1 MRAFVDA
8 VLNNSRVVLSLL
20 VLLVIAGGVAYRDLP
35 KESTPDIQIPT
46 VYVQMTLEGISPDD
60 SERLLARPMEQQ
72 LRSIEGVKEMRS
84 LTYLGGASTI
94 LEFHSGFN
102 IDKALTDVRD
112 KVDLAKADLPDDAD
126 EPTVHEVN
134 LSLFPVVVVTL
145 SGDIPERS
153 LMRLA
158 EKLQHKIESVP
169 TVLEAKLSGKREE
182 LVELVIDPLR
192 MESYGLVM
200 NDLGTLVGRSNR
212 LVAAGTLDTG
222 QGRFSIKVPG
232 LFENSD
238 DILNMPVKVNGD
250 AVVRVKD
257 IATLQQT
264 FKDADSIARIDGLPA
279 IGLEISKRTGT
290 NIIDTI
296 EKVRQ
301 VVEAERQAW
310 PETIRNQVKIT
321 YSQDN
326 SEEIRSMLRDLE
338 NNLIA
343 AVVLVMIVIVF
354 SLGLRGGLIVGTAVP
369 GSFLIGILALAFFGI
384 TINIVVLFS
393 LILATGML
401 VDGAI
406 ILVEYADRRMLEGM
420 DRRQAY
426 ADATRMMAWP
436 IFSSIATI
444 IAAFLP
450 MAFWPGVV
458 GGFMKFLPMTLTATL
473 AASLAMAMI
482 FIPCIGA
489 LIGKPN
495 GEALDAH
502 RAAAMT
508 PAEQLVRA
516 RGLDRVY
523 LGVLRGALKFPG
535 LVVGGGFAIL
545 VATIFLYSQFN
556 AGVEFFPD
564 VEPNSAQLQIHA
576 RGNMSIDER
585 DVIVREV
592 EKIVL
597 DMQAKQPEF
606 KSVYSVAFAGDGGE
620 SLGEDMGDDVI
631 GAITLEFA
639 DWKIRRPANAIL
651 ADVRARAAS
660 LPGIMV
666 EARKQDGGPGS
677 GKPIHLQIAT
687 RDYALLAPTAKLI
700 RAHLEQMQGLV
711 DIEDSL
717 PVPGIEWRIN
727 VDRAQ
732 AAKFGIDVTAVGDAI
747 QLVTRGLKFGDF
759 RPDYSDDEI
768 DIVARYPTAIR
779 NVTEIDQ
786 LRVPTEKGVVPIS
799 NFVKREAVAKLGLVR
814 RVDGDRI
821 VNVKADVAPGVLA
834 DDKIKELRAWLPTAG
849 LDPGVEVTFRGE
861 DEDQAESQAFLTTA
875 FLVTVFLIAIIL
887 LLQFNSF
894 FSMIL
899 VLSAVVMSTIGV
911 MAGLMILH
919 QPFGIVMTGIGVIA
933 LSGIIVNNNIV
944 LIDTYHHLKKTTAN
958 RAEALMLTGVQR
970 LRPVILTKLTTVLGL
985 LPMIF
990 KLNIDFF
997 TREVTVG
1004 APATQWWTQLATAIA
1019 FGVLFASPLTLVFTP
1034 CALML
1039 QGRAGDFLAK
1049 FTHRRQN
1056 PAKGGQPA
1064 GNAE

>member
-20 VLLVIAGGVAYRDLP
+20 VLLVIAGYVAYRDLP

-60 SERLLARPMEQQ
+60 AERLLARPMEQQ

-94 LEFHSGFN
+94 LEFHSGFD

-112 KVDLAKADLPDDAD
+112 KVDLAKADLPEDAD

-158 EKLQHKIESVP
+158 EKLQHKIEGVP

-192 MESYGLVM
+192 MESYGLVL

-232 LFENSD
+232 LFETSD

-257 IATLQQT
+257 IATLKQT

-279 IGLEISKRTGT
+279 IGLEVSKRTGT

-296 EKVRQ
+296 ERVRQ
-301 VVEAERQAW
+301 VVETERASW
-310 PETIRNQVKIT
+310 PPQVRIT
-321 YSQDN
+321 YSQDS
-326 SEEIRSMLRDLE
+326 SEEIRSMLRDLQ

-343 AVVLVMIVIVF
+343 AVLLVMIVIVF

-406 ILVEYADRRMLEGM
+406 ILVEYADRRMLEGL
-420 DRRQAY
+420 DRRRAY

-458 GGFMKFLPMTLTATL
+458 GGFMKYLPMTLTATL
-473 AASLAMAMI
+473 TASLAMAMV

-502 RAAAMT
+502 RAEQLT
-508 PAEQLVRA
+508 PAEQLARA
-516 RGLDRVY
+516 RGLDRLY
-523 LGVLRGALKFPG
+523 LGVLRGALRFPG
-535 LVVGGGFAIL
+535 LVVGGGFAL
-545 VATIFLYSQFN
+545 LAATILLYSQLN

-585 DVIVREV
+585 DALVREV
-592 EKIVL
+592 ESIVL
-597 DMQAKQPEF
+597 AMQKERPEF
-606 KSVYSVAFAGDGGE
+606 KSIYSVAFAGDGGE
-620 SLGEDMGDDVI
+620 SLGEEMGDDVI
-631 GAITLEFA
+631 GTITLEFA
-639 DWKIRRPANAIL
+639 DWKARRGANAIL
-651 ADVRARAAS
+651 ADVRQRAAG
-660 LPGIMV
+660 LPEIMV

-687 RDYALLAPTAKLI
+687 RDYALLAPTAKLL

-717 PVPGIEWRIN
+717 PIPGIEWRIN

-732 AAKFGIDVTAVGDAI
+732 AAKFGIDVTGVGDAI
-747 QLVTRGLKFGDF
+747 QLVTRGLKFGDY

-799 NFVKREAVAKLGLVR
+799 NFVKRQAVAKLGLVR

-849 LDPGVEVTFRGE
+849 LDPGVDVTFRGE

-894 FSMIL
+894 FSMVL

-911 MAGLMILH
+911 MAGLMILQ

-944 LIDTYHHLKKTTAN
+944 LIDTYHHLRKTTAS

-997 TREVTVG
+997 TREVTIG

-1039 QGRAGDFLAK
+1039 QERAGEFFGRVAAKLARR
-1049 FTHRRQN
+1049 RRQ
-1056 PAKGGQPA
+1056 A
-1064 GNAE
+1064 GHAE